1 AATVSLFTFIRT
13 FNKIASPEPWMPGVP
28 LRVPVD
34 ENTQAMIRLV
44 MPAVLSMWE
53 DEDDKTVV
61 TQLCSELRLI
71 MKDVGPAATIE

>member
-1 AATVSLFTFIRT
+1 
-13 FNKIASPEPWMPGVP
+13 
-28 LRVPVD
+28 RVPVD

-71 MKDVGPAATIE
+71 MKDVGPAATIECKYPVPP